1 MGQLYFHCSNAKA
14 TLIDRY
20 GAAIADLADARDHA
34 TRVVHSLLMTRSS
47 EDWRGWVLHVS
58 DDLGDEI
65 FVMPFA
71 FVLGKPH

>member
-1 MGQLYFHCSNAKA
+1 MGQLYFHCSNARG
-14 TLIDRY
+14 TLANRS
-20 GAAIADLADARDHA
+20 GAAVADLAEARDHA
-34 TRVVHSLLMTRSS
+34 TSVVRSLLMTRRS

-58 DDLGDEI
+58 DDRGDEI

>member
-1 MGQLYFHCSNAKA
+1 MGQLYFHCSNARG
-14 TLIDRY
+14 T
-20 GAAIADLADARDHA
+20 ADLAEARDHA
-34 TRVVHSLLMTRSS
+34 TSVVRLLLMTRRS

-58 DDLGDEI
+58 DDRGDEI